1 MGYSNNYKL
10 SASILASNFSNL
22 SEDIKNLKHYG
33 CNEIHYDVMDG
44 NFVDEISMGPVILNS
59 IKDIIELPVEV
70 HLMVSNPEKNIEQF
84 SKHNVEIITFHYEST
99 DNHNSVINLIKSKG
113 LKVGIALNPLTD
125 VENIYDFVGMIDRVL
140 MMSVDP
146 GFSGQKFN
154 PNTPKKIKILRD
166 YLDNLNLDKTI
177 DICVDGGINNS
188 NIKQCKD
195 AGANIFVSG
204 SSIFWNG
211 NIKSNIMSLMSS
223 LEIKK

>member
-99 DNHNSVINLIKSKG
+99 DNHNSIINLIKSKG

-125 VENIYDFVGMIDRVL
+125 VENIYDFIGMIDRVL

-223 LEIKK
+223 LENKK

>member
-99 DNHNSVINLIKSKG
+99 DNHNSIINLIKSKG

-125 VENIYDFVGMIDRVL
+125 VENIYDFIGMIDRVL

>member
-1 MGYSNNYKL
+1 MSYSNNYKL
-10 SASILASNFSNL
+10 SASMLASNFSNL

-99 DNHNSVINLIKSKG
+99 DNHNSIINLIKSKG

-125 VENIYDFVGMIDRVL
+125 VENIYDFIGMIDRVL

-177 DICVDGGINNS
+177 DISVDGGINNS

>member
-1 MGYSNNYKL
+1 MSYSNNYKL
-10 SASILASNFSNL
+10 SASMLASNFSNL

-70 HLMVSNPEKNIEQF
+70 HLMVSNPKKNIEQF

-99 DNHNSVINLIKSKG
+99 DNHNSIINLIKSKG

-125 VENIYDFVGMIDRVL
+125 VENIYDFIGMIDRVL

-154 PNTPKKIKILRD
+154 LNTPKKIKILRD

-177 DICVDGGINNS
+177 DISVDGGINNS

-223 LEIKK
+223 LEK

>member
-99 DNHNSVINLIKSKG
+99 DNHNSIINLIKSKG

-125 VENIYDFVGMIDRVL
+125 VENIYDFIGMIDRVL

-223 LEIKK
+223 LEK

>member
-1 MGYSNNYKL
+1 MSHSNNYNL
-10 SASILASNFSNL
+10 SASILAANFSKL

-44 NFVDEISMGPVILNS
+44 NFVDEVSMGPVILDS
-59 IKDIIELPVEV
+59 INDLIELPVEV
-70 HLMVSNPEKNIEQF
+70 HLMVSDPEKNIEQF
-84 SKHNVEIITFHYEST
+84 SKLNVEIITFHYEST
-99 DNHNSVINLIKSKG
+99 DNHNSLINLIKSKG

-125 VENIYDFVGMIDRVL
+125 VENIYDFIGMIDRVL
-140 MMSVDP
+140 VMSVDP

-154 PNTPKKIKILRD
+154 PSTPKKIKILKD
-166 YLDNLNLDKTI
+166 YLDNLNLSKTI

-188 NIKQCKD
+188 NIRECKD
-195 AGANIFVSG
+195 AGANVFVSG

-223 LEIKK
+223 LEK

>member
-1 MGYSNNYKL
+1 MSYSNNYKL

-99 DNHNSVINLIKSKG
+99 DNHNSIINLIKSKG

-125 VENIYDFVGMIDRVL
+125 VENIYDFIGMIDRVL